1 MFFFKDKDSLFE
13 IPPKKDLLKKASSQ
27 EDCLVNDNTN
37 PISHPSRYFSNEN
50 NNNMIEFDHLSTS
63 NVNKNVNPIQNQQ
76 FQDPQN
82 RISAFNHQNP
92 FANALTSE
100 QNNELGNFYSNQNP
114 FMQNHFMYMDNQS
127 NPLNVLFR
135 NDKQQ
140 QQQMVPFPFQKNY
153 RANSIHNVNSNPTNN
168 IQEMQDEED
177 LTTKSNQNNQNRPQQ
192 PRVEIENKENMN
204 ISPLVSNTTAN
215 QTESELIIQP
225 TEGAQTT
232 FYCIKNTGGKIGRHS
247 SNQMVI
253 LEESVSRYH
262 AEILYKNQEFY
273 IRDIG
278 STTGTFLKI
287 TSNMVLETG
296 MIIEMGSNQF
306 IIEEMF
312 CNNNAGEMHITICEG
327 PDVGQRLV
335 VSLKD
340 QLSNNSIGRKNST
353 TFAFPNDQHLSNIHA
368 KFFILDNK
376 FYLEDLS
383 STNG

>member
-1 MFFFKDKDSLFE
+1 MF
-13 IPPKKDLLKKASSQ
+13 KKASSQ

-37 PISHPSRYFSNEN
+37 PIAHPSRYFSNEN

-63 NVNKNVNPIQNQQ
+63 NVNKNVNPVQNPQ

-82 RISAFNHQNP
+82 RISPFNHQNP
-92 FANALTSE
+92 FTNALTSE
-100 QNNELGNFYSNQNP
+100 QTNELGNFYSNQNP

-135 NDKQQ
+135 NDKQPQ
-140 QQQMVPFPFQKNY
+140 QQIPPFPFPKNY
-153 RANSIHNVNSNPTNN
+153 RANSIHNANN
-168 IQEMQDEED
+168 NANNNAGEMQDEED
-177 LTTKSNQNNQNRPQQ
+177 MTKSNPNNQNRPQQ
-192 PRVEIENKENMN
+192 ARVEIENKENLN
-204 ISPLVSNTTAN
+204 ISPLVSNAAAN
-215 QTESELIIQP
+215 QPESELIIQP

-306 IIEEMF
+306 LIEEMV